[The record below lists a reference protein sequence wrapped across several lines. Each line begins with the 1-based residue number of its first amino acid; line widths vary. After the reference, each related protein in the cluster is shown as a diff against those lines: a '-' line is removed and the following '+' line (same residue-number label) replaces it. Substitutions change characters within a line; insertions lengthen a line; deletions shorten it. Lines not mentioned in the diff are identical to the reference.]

1 MSAELD
7 LARELAYEAGA
18 IMREHFRPG
27 VAHRSKGDGSP
38 VTIADEAIN
47 ELVIARVL
55 AHFPADGVIGEEGS
69 TPAGSSARVW
79 VCDPIDG
86 TMPFTMGMPT
96 NLFSLALVDDG
107 EPVLGVLYDPYLDRL
122 YEAVL
127 GQGARVNGSPSHVS
141 DTSLTEGILSVPDVK
156 FGLRDVAGLASEVLA
171 GGSRIMAIG
180 SVTYVGALVA
190 SGQIEA
196 CVFPGTTVWDIAAVK
211 VIVEESGGRV
221 TDIDGLHQRY
231 DRSIN
236 GALISN
242 GHTHAELVQL
252 VGRHTN
258 TPHETAVEER

>member
-7 LARELAYEAGA
+7 LARELAHEAGA

-38 VTIADEAIN
+38 VTLADEAIN
-47 ELVIARVL
+47 DLVIAQVL
-55 AHFPADGVIGEEGS
+55 AHFPQDGVIGEEGS

-96 NLFSLALVDDG
+96 NLFSLALVEDG
-107 EPVLGVLYDPYLDRL
+107 DPVLGVLYDPYLDRL
-122 YEAVL
+122 YEAVK
-127 GQGARVNGSPSHVS
+127 GEGARVNDAPLHVS
-141 DTSLTEGILSVPDVK
+141 DTSLGDGILSIPDVQ
-156 FGLRDVAGLASEVLA
+156 FGLTDVAGLASEVLA

-180 SVTYVGALVA
+180 SITYVAALVA
-190 SGQIEA
+190 SGQIAA

-211 VIVEESGGRV
+211 VIVEEAGGRV
-221 TDIDGLHQRY
+221 TDIDGLDQRY

-242 GHTHAELVQL
+242 GHAHAELLQL
-252 VGRHTN
+252 VGRN
-258 TPHETAVEER
+258 TSTPREASMEER